1 MLLTSVSS
9 GEPIYG
15 SALQFSNTESFTTHL
30 HARSAHIKSAIADLF
45 GRLSTP
51 PSPDVESLRRQL
63 NDALAREKVHVVELR
78 AALDAQESLNER
90 LESASYRYVKAE
102 KQLDRAKSAQVL
114 KLEKQAIMGGGGDV
128 MSPTTSKKAGNS
140 VVKKEQHPHGET
152 TNGEPR
158 ENGVTSSSLAEA
170 ESLHRETLAVLDR
183 QKAQVS
189 DLEAENARLTNELSA
204 ARTRLA
210 SLSDDDYAATPLFQ
224 HLTSHFSVLTS
235 RVNDLEATNSA
246 LRAETQRLQAERSA
260 YRRQVDE
267 DFRGQLEEV
276 EGQVARAEGDL
287 ARIRCAR
294 DELVAENAVLRVGK
308 EGRGT
313 GRGREL
319 VEAWEE
325 RVRALEG
332 EVERRKISTAAVV
345 AVTHGEGEEEEEE
358 EVEVVGVLKGKI
370 RALEQQHALLSN
382 ELASMEAAWRKTSAL
397 AQRRV
402 EEAAAQEDALARLQA
417 EKAKADQKY
426 FAAMKAKDLR
436 DAEVRV
442 LKSQNARSA
451 DIVSQLKEA
460 EGKMRELVVVAERAA
475 AEKGEAVRRLEGVVR
490 SAEVEKEG
498 LKREG
503 EGWKRRVEELGRLV
517 GEKDEA
523 ILKAEKGRR
532 EGEVEGERLRVKV
545 EEARSEL
552 KGLLRKRE
560 GVGGG
565 GKGGE
570 DEWRV
575 GFLLFSHSFL
585 FRIFGPAFWFLFAD

>member
-1 MLLTSVSS
+1 MILTITSS

-15 SALQFSNTESFTTHL
+15 SALQFSTAESFTTHL
-30 HARSAHIKSAIADLF
+30 QARSAQIKSAISDLF

-51 PSPDVESLRRQL
+51 HSPEVESLRRQL
-63 NDALAREKVHVVELR
+63 NDALAREKAHVVELR

-114 KLEKQAIMGGGGDV
+114 KLEKQAIMGGGSDSG
-128 MSPTTSKKAGNS
+128 SPTTSKKTGS
-140 VVKKEQHPHGET
+140 GVVKKEQNPHGET
-152 TNGEPR
+152 ANGDMR
-158 ENGVTSSSLAEA
+158 ENGVRSSALAEA
-170 ESLHRETLAVLDR
+170 ESVHRETLAALDR
-183 QKAQVS
+183 QKIQVS
-189 DLEAENARLTNELSA
+189 ELETENARLTNELSA

-224 HLTSHFSVLTS
+224 HLTSHFSVLTT

-246 LRAETQRLQAERSA
+246 LRAETQRLQAERAA

-294 DELVAENAVLRVGK
+294 DELVAENAVLKGEK
-308 EGRGT
+308 EGRGG
-313 GRGREL
+313 GRGREREL

-332 EVERRKISTAAVV
+332 EVERGKISAAAIV
-345 AVTHGEGEEEEEE
+345 AATDADGKEEED
-358 EVEVVGVLKGKI
+358 VGVLKGKI

-402 EEAAAQEDALARLQA
+402 EEEAAHEDALARLQA

-436 DAEVRV
+436 DAEVRI

-475 AEKGEAVRRLEGVVR
+475 AEKGEVVRRLEGLVR
-490 SAEVEKEG
+490 SGEVEREG

-503 EGWKRRVEELGRLV
+503 EGLKKKVEELGRLV

-523 ILKAEKGRR
+523 VLKAEKKRR
-532 EGEVEGERLRVKV
+532 EGEVESERLRVKV
-545 EEARSEL
+545 EEARNEVE
-552 KGLLRKRE
+552 GLLRKRE
-560 GVGGG
+560 GVGGT
-565 GKGGE
+565 GKGGD

-575 GFLLFSHSFL
+575 SLSILDPVFSLLFFCRL
-585 FRIFGPAFWFLFAD
+585 WIADG

>member
-1 MLLTSVSS
+1 M
-9 GEPIYG
+9 
-15 SALQFSNTESFTTHL
+15 
-30 HARSAHIKSAIADLF
+30 
-45 GRLSTP
+45 
-51 PSPDVESLRRQL
+51 
-63 NDALAREKVHVVELR
+63 VELR

-128 MSPTTSKKAGNS
+128 VSPTTSKKAGNS

-224 HLTSHFSVLTS
+224 HLTSHFSILTS

-294 DELVAENAVLRVGK
+294 DELVAENAVLRGGK
-308 EGRGT
+308 EGRGA

-345 AVTHGEGEEEEEE
+345 AVTHGEGEEE

-460 EGKMRELVVVAERAA
+460 EGKMRELVVMAERAA
-475 AEKGEAVRRLEGVVR
+475 AEKGEAVRRLEGAVR

-503 EGWKRRVEELGRLV
+503 EGWKKRVEELGRLV

-575 GFLLFSHSFL
+575 SFLRTSHTFL
-585 FRIFGPAFWFLFAD
+585 FRIFESAFWFLLLIERKTEIGHLPRLRGQHPQHGAQAVWARLLRRVRVASHYEPVEEMSDLCTGFWEWGSFAYRFDLNAACIYG